1 MSCRTDK
8 RPGRIRT
15 AQRLPSLLRSAAI
28 PLVLAVLAGCAA
40 GPDLPSASP
49 SQQRAGG
56 NAPYYHIGPG
66 DALNIFVWENPELSV
81 AIPVRP
87 DGRISTPLVE
97 DLRAAGRTPTE
108 LSRAIEDRLSKYIK
122 NPVVSV
128 MVTGFNGLPSE
139 QIRVVGEAAEPQALP
154 YRQGMTLLDVMIS
167 VGGLTEFAAGN
178 DAVVVREID
187 GEDRRFDVRLDDL
200 LRDGDITANVRML
213 PGDVLIIPESWF

>member
-1 MSCRTDK
+1 MNCRTEK
-8 RPGRIRT
+8 RSGRT
-15 AQRLPSLLRSAAI
+15 GLAQRLPSRARAAI
-28 PLVLAVLAGCAA
+28 VPFVLALLAGCAT

-49 SQQRAGG
+49 SQQRAGEG
-56 NAPYYHIGPG
+56 APYYHIGPG
-66 DALNIFVWENPELSV
+66 DSLNIFVWENPELSV
-81 AIPVRP
+81 GIPVRP

-139 QIRVVGEAAEPQALP
+139 QIRVVGEAAQPQALP

-178 DAVVVREID
+178 DAIVVREID

-200 LRDGDITANVRML
+200 VRDGDITANVRML